1 MTSIRIETAL
11 LIFLLNWINF
21 ISAFH
26 GVSIRKYQ
34 PSLQAVHNSYIE
46 KVTSRNYG
54 GLISGNKSEGENN
67 GEITINLGPNLN
79 AISGETGSGKSLLMV
94 KILEMIRGC
103 KTTAS
108 MLPSSGDSSAEAE
121 VVLKLTDPHLSF
133 VKKLMAE
140 NDINQDL
147 LKIHDSDGFG
157 KLVLS
162 RKIFS
167 VPSGIK
173 SKIKSECRING
184 NTVTLKKLMAVSS
197 PLIAIVDAA
206 TAASMLAQPQ
216 ARMNIIDTGVPSDIL
231 SNVRSCKLAY
241 RNTRKNRERIEK
253 ELANRV
259 LPSSFN
265 DGDNDLEL
273 YRHWIDEL
281 DEFEKRMNAFQDNI
295 ASSKGPSSI
304 VITEQNENERNSI
317 GFICKRFLSSSWEKD
332 ARSSGNTSLDESF
345 YTTILD
351 LRDGV
356 KALDDKLISARASC
370 EVLTALSQSTSVAVA
385 LEESRRHL
393 YDVAAGSSDDSI
405 FTVTEKSHELLNK
418 LEDAL
423 NTASRFMADDSKG
436 LISTLEN
443 MRQGIMVSVEELD
456 TIIGD
461 WGALSRKHG
470 VSPYSLP
477 YLQNSLRQELDGN
490 VEAKAALPKAQE
502 KERKTLQDFE
512 EACKALSKIR
522 ANIADDLSNT
532 VSKSMK
538 SLGMDGSTFDVDFKA
553 MVYKC
558 TDYLCYSDSAMLGLD
573 ACDFKLMHLQIDNE
587 SNKDKLKIIKNS
599 ERGGNLEIVG
609 SSGEKAR
616 ILLAI
621 ETHLPGS
628 IGALCNKVST
638 ELLSDGIP
646 PPVAVVY
653 DEIDAHVGGRAVV
666 ALAKLLSAQTRP
678 RNNSNGSQI
687 ISITHNPSV
696 AAIADYHVVIQKKI
710 LSDDEANGTL
720 VVTAN
725 AVEGENRKLE
735 IARMASGDLAQDDES
750 LRFADAL
757 LKGSGKH

>member
-1 MTSIRIETAL
+1 MKSIRIDAATL
-11 LIFLLNWINF
+11 MLLLNFISF
-21 ISAFH
+21 ISAFQ
-26 GVSIRKYQ
+26 VSIRKYQ
-34 PSLQAVHNSYIE
+34 PFLQAVQNSYIE

-54 GLISGNKSEGENN
+54 GLTNGNKSDAANN
-67 GEITINLGPNLN
+67 GEIAIKLGPNLN

-94 KILEMIRGC
+94 KILELIRGC
-103 KTTAS
+103 KSTSS
-108 MLPSSGDSSAEAE
+108 MLPSSGESSAEGE

-133 VKKLMAE
+133 VKKVMVE
-140 NDINQDL
+140 NDIDQDL
-147 LKIHDSDGFG
+147 LTIHNGDGFG
-157 KLVLS
+157 TLVLS
-162 RKIFS
+162 RQIFA
-167 VPSGIK
+167 VPSGTK
-173 SKIKSECRING
+173 SKIKSECKING
-184 NTVTLKKLMAVSS
+184 KNVTLKKLMAVAT

-231 SNVRSCKLAY
+231 STARSCKLAY
-241 RNTRKNRERIEK
+241 RNARKKRERIER

-259 LPSSFN
+259 LPSSFS

-281 DEFEKRMNAFQDNI
+281 DEFENRMHAFQENV
-295 ASSKGPSSI
+295 ASSKRPVSI
-304 VITEQNENERNSI
+304 VTIEQNENDGNNSI
-317 GFICKRFLSSSWEKD
+317 ELILKRFLLASWQKD
-332 ARSSGNTSLDESF
+332 ANLDGDTSLDESF
-345 YTTILD
+345 YTAILD

-356 KALDDKLISARASC
+356 KALDDKLISAHASC
-370 EVLTALSQSTSVAVA
+370 EVLTTLSQSTSVAVA

-423 NTASRFMADDSKG
+423 NAASRFMADDSKG

-443 MRQGIMVSVEELD
+443 IRQGIMVSVEELD

-477 YLQNSLRQELDGN
+477 SLQKSLRQELDGN

-502 KERKTLQDFE
+502 MERKSLQDFE
-512 EACKALSKIR
+512 EACKALSEIR
-522 ANIADDLSNT
+522 ASVADQLSNS
-532 VSKSMK
+532 VSNSMK
-538 SLGMDGSTFDVDFKA
+538 SLGMDGSSFDVDFKA

-558 TDYLCYSDSAMLGLD
+558 TDYICYSDSTMLGFD
-573 ACDFKLMHLQIDNE
+573 TCDFKLIHRQIDNE
-587 SNKDKLKIIKNS
+587 SSKEKLKIIKNS
-599 ERGGNLEIVG
+599 DRGGNLEIVG

-628 IGALCNKVST
+628 IGASCNKVST
-638 ELLSDGIP
+638 EVLSDGVP

-678 RNNSNGSQI
+678 RNNSKGSQI

-696 AAIADYHVVIQKKI
+696 AAIADYHVVIQKQI
-710 LSDDEANGTL
+710 LSDNDEKGIS

-725 AVEGENRKLE
+725 SVEGEDRKLE
-735 IARMASGDLAQDDES
+735 IARMASGDLAQDEEG